1 MKRNTLSNVQL
12 GFFVIAGTLFLI
24 IGLYMIGNNRN
35 LFDRTI
41 TIHATFVNVN
51 GLMSGNSVRF
61 SGIDVG
67 TVKSVQIISDT
78 SVKVTMVI
86 HRNVQKFIKKT
97 SVASVGT
104 DGLMGNRLVNIAT
117 GSSFGDPVEEGDM
130 LMSYRAV
137 ETDAMIR
144 ILNRTNMN
152 LADITEDL
160 KKITQK
166 LNNSKGLWK
175 ILGDTAVADNLRES
189 IHGIRATSE
198 NAAKFTRN
206 LNTMLSD
213 LQKDKSIV
221 NFLLKDTASSRQLRT
236 ALVDIHDAGE
246 KARQAADDLSVL
258 TGKMKRGESGAGVLM
273 ADTVFANDLKKS
285 MRNVRTSTEKLDVNM
300 EAMRHN
306 FLFKGY
312 FKDLEKQQ
320 IKEAKK

>member
-1 MKRNTLSNVQL
+1 MNKNKLNNVQL
-12 GFFVIAGTLFLI
+12 GFFVMAGTLFLI
-24 IGLYMIGNNRN
+24 IALYMIGNNRN

-41 TIHATFVNVN
+41 DISATFYNVN
-51 GLMSGNSVRF
+51 GLMEGNSVRF

-67 TVKSVQIISDT
+67 TVKSVEIASDT

-86 HRNVQKFIKKT
+86 HRNVQKYIKKT

-104 DGLMGNRLVNIAT
+104 DGLMGNRLVNITT
-117 GSSFGDPVEEGDM
+117 GSGFSPAVEEGDV
-130 LMSYRAV
+130 LVAYKAV

-144 ILNRTNMN
+144 ILNKTNLN
-152 LADITEDL
+152 LADITDDL

-175 ILGDTAVADNLRES
+175 ILGDTTVAENLRES
-189 IHGIRATSE
+189 IRGIRMTSD
-198 NAAKFTRN
+198 NAARFTRN
-206 LNTMLSD
+206 LNMLLTD
-213 LQKDKSIV
+213 LQQDKGIV

-236 ALVDIHDAGE
+236 SLADIQAASE
-246 KARQAADDLSVL
+246 KARTAAGDLSVM
-258 TGKMKRGESGAGVLM
+258 TGKMKRGEGAAGVLM
-273 ADTVFANDLKKS
+273 SDTVFANDLKKS

-312 FKDLEKQQ
+312 FKDLEKEQ
-320 IKEAKK
+320 KKAKK